1 MKKLTDHEKNMMTAQ
16 LETLSSENLR
26 ILASN
31 DLVYDPEKVENNSKN
46 LQSNSNLMEAFQDAT
61 ELQPGIRL
69 DGANVPDIRSAQE
82 KARDLAKVWRT
93 KYANQIADSLTK
105 DQVFN
110 DTILALPP
118 KDIDIII
125 SEAQNSD
132 AGKETLQSVLNMY
145 TQDAKKYGEDAK
157 NVSSSINSYNTDF
170 IAVVRL
176 FSELYDQIDQIYNSS
191 EGQRA
196 LLEKR
201 LEDYKKIVHN
211 YNIGIGFASAAIV
224 ASVLISVISAVLS
237 TVSFGASV
245 KIAGAALAVV
255 AGSAGSLPELIKK
268 RDEAQAEVNKLNQE
282 LAEITRQ
289 CAIALTLKDNLK
301 EAKELGETI
310 TPQLSK
316 ISENFNF
323 IGTQY
328 IEMSNKVSS
337 GITTNVAAIIKIR
350 LNTAYESATKI
361 KPVLDQV
368 VKNRLLDVQISGDLG
383 SYLGLPSIWTNQILP
398 RSLVFDYLDVRRKKV
413 A

>member
-16 LETLSSENLR
+16 LESLSTENLM

-31 DLVYDPEKVENNSKN
+31 DPVYDSETVENNSKN

-93 KYANQIADSLTK
+93 KYANQLADSLTRN
-105 DQVFN
+105 QIFN

-125 SEAQNSD
+125 SEAQASD

-145 TQDAKKYGEDAK
+145 TEDAK

-176 FSELYDQIDQIYNSS
+176 FGELYDQIDQIYNSS

-237 TVSFGASV
+237 TVSFGSSV

-282 LAEITRQ
+282 LAEISRQ

-301 EAKELGETI
+301 ESKELGETI

-337 GITTNVAAIIKIR
+337 GITSNVAAIIKIR
-350 LNTAYESATKI
+350 LKTAYESATKI

-368 VKNRLLDVQISGDLG
+368 VKNRLLDVRISGDLG

-398 RSLVFDYLDVRRKKV
+398 RGLVFDYLDVRRKKV